1 MALKTYLFD
10 KELTGMYMSPKH
22 EVHTEDGNIL
32 TYRLIE
38 GDSELDIKKQSVNAS
53 PKAPFIGQRLFS
65 TEDLTLQKFIESK
78 PYFGTRVTIYDPVA
92 LNSERLESK
101 KKSISL
107 LKEVASFERNKI
119 MEIGYVLFGRQALD
133 QIKVGDIDGL
143 HDKII
148 EYVGNE
154 PEQAHEVINNK
165 NNAERLYA
173 GFLIASNVFEVSVD
187 ERFVKWAHN
196 GSTIYTVPN
205 GLTVLDGLVDFFQT
219 KEGKEVKKEASMK
232 IENKSVKTASR
243 KTIEA
248 LNDDK

>member
-22 EVHTEDGNIL
+22 EVHTEDGKII

-38 GDSELDIKKQSVNAS
+38 GDSELDIKKQSANAV

-78 PYFGTRVTIYDPVA
+78 PYFGTRISIYDPMA

-119 MEIGYVLFGRQALD
+119 MEVGYVLFGKQSLE
-133 QIKVGDIDGL
+133 QIKAGDIDGL

-148 EYVGNE
+148 EFVGNE
-154 PEQAHEVINNK
+154 PEKADEVINNK
-165 NNAERLYA
+165 NNAELLFA
-173 GFLIASNVFEVSVD
+173 GFLIASGVFTISID
-187 ERFVKWAHN
+187 ERYVKWAHN
-196 GSTIYTVPN
+196 DAVVYTVPN
-205 GLTVLDGLVDFFQT
+205 GVQALEGLVDFFQT
-219 KEGKEVKKEASMK
+219 KEGKEVKKEASLN
-232 IENKSVKTASR
+232 IESKSVKTSSR
-243 KTIEA
+243 KTIES